1 MKKVTFLAIIL
12 PAMVFGQDVLWSD
25 DKSTNAFNCDGFVT
39 DAICCQDDLCNGQD
53 ENSCNSDPKTSL
65 FCKWDRFFSKC
76 LAFRDVEN
84 NVCCQ
89 SKPVA
94 GCSDLMKGVCPAHF
108 QVPENCCSNDGK
120 KWKDLFRGVRPG
132 HVCCN
137 APCNEMKSNQCPLPD
152 HCKKI
157 EGRSLGEDG
166 EEQASSQSVGI
177 NARYLDHS
185 YSTGKHYGNI
195 YATADQLKHS
205 NYASYKT
212 PEITVDDVI
221 DMLIKAMSNDGDVV
235 KTDETLNVS
244 PLGRHKTYKKPH
256 TDYYIDPNLYIKHAL
271 NPFRNY
277 NPAYYKQLYY
287 PSHGYGKHS
296 YGGQHGGY
304 GHHQPSYGHS
314 QGGYGY
320 DKHSYGGQ
328 HGGYKQESY
337 NYKPK
342 YDDGYGYKE
351 ESYDYKPEPYGYTPK
366 PDPYGYTPKPEPYGY
381 KPKYEEYKSEPY
393 GYKPK
398 YEEYK
403 PEPYGYSH
411 YKKPY
416 GYKPKYEKPK
426 YDDGYGYKPKYD
438 EYKPK
443 YEEYKPDYKPK
454 YDEHK
459 PEHEHEHEPKTDD
472 WEDPKPDDGWER
484 KNTKP

>member
-1 MKKVTFLAIIL
+1 MKVTFLAIIL

-166 EEQASSQSVGI
+166 EEQASSRSVGI
-177 NARYLDHS
+177 NPKYLDHS
-185 YSTGKHYGNI
+185 YSTGKHYSNI

-205 NYASYKT
+205 NYANYKT

-320 DKHSYGGQ
+320 DKHSYG
-328 HGGYKQESY
+328 YKKESY
-337 NYKPK
+337 DYKPK

-351 ESYDYKPEPYGYTPK
+351 ESYDYKP
-366 PDPYGYTPKPEPYGY
+366 
-381 KPKYEEYKSEPY
+381 EPY

-426 YDDGYGYKPKYD
+426 YDAGYGYKPKYD
-438 EYKPK
+438 
-443 YEEYKPDYKPK
+443 DYKPK

-472 WEDPKPDDGWER
+472 WEDPKPDD
-484 KNTKP
+484 